1 MYIRLTLVKSLIVE
15 SIKNETYQRG
25 KLVKTP
31 AATGTPGSAQAISQ
45 AYHETAG
52 DETYHE
58 RMIERS
64 IVSNLADF
72 KTRISDYL
80 TQTGQTAAD
89 NITQTT
95 DGDSII
101 LTLSVS
107 DRFNTSHT
115 DDLAKLASEYIVN
128 ASLMDWYRPI
138 DDNRAKIYAAYLERN
153 ITAAIRCFSKT
164 APKVPQYNYPT
175 AITMRYP
182 IVEDRNGWR
191 GMLSSSNNGD
201 AAIDPVILYNNPWH
215 VTRGDRTEISY
226 TLTGENGEA
235 PLDDIVVRCDN
246 PCCIPCVSPDG
257 QWRLEAKKPGFTIVT
272 LFSRHDDRVFAKFAV
287 RVVG

>member
-15 SIKNETYQRG
+15 AIKNETYQRG
-25 KLVKTP
+25 KLDKSP

-80 TQTGQTAAD
+80 TQTGQTVGD

-95 DGDSII
+95 DGDNII

-138 DDNRAKIYAAYLERN
+138 DEKRSALYASFLDRN
-153 ITAAIRCFSKT
+153 ITAAHRCFTKV
-164 APKVPQYNYPT
+164 APQVPSPAYTSVLN
-175 AITMRYP
+175 I
-182 IVEDRNGWR
+182 DG
-191 GMLSSSNNGD
+191 S
-201 AAIDPVILYNNPWH
+201 AIDIEP
-215 VTRGDRTEISY
+215 
-226 TLTGENGEA
+226 GEETTITYALSDGA
-235 PLDDIVVRCDN
+235 IDDIEARVAN
-246 PCCIPCVSPDG
+246 KCICTIGRSDD
-257 QWRLEAKKPGFTIVT
+257 GFTIKGRRRGHT
-272 LFSRHDDRVFAKFAV
+272 LVEIFSRHNDELTRTIHVFV
-287 RVVG
+287 TDHS